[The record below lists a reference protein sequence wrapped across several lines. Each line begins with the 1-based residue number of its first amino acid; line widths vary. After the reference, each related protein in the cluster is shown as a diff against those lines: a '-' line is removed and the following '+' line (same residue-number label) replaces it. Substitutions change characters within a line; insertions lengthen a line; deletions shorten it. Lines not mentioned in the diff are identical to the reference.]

1 MHSHSELIEQLRN
14 SIGSEVE
21 YCGMRCTVVELLEQ
35 PLCLVLQALGAR
47 IAIQEN
53 QYGLPYRRVTP
64 VFTIPCLTSDG
75 EGCINP
81 ELLTLG
87 LCFE

>member
-1 MHSHSELIEQLRN
+1 MQPGSDLIQQLRN

-21 YCGMRCTVVELLEQ
+21 YCGMRCTVVELLDQ

-64 VFTIPCLTSDG
+64 VFTIPCLSSN
-75 EGCINP
+75 EEECLNP
-81 ELLTLG
+81 ELLNLG
-87 LCFE
+87 LPLK